1 MHIFYAP
8 DIKNNT
14 ELPEEE
20 SNHAVRVLRLG
31 EGSEVML
38 IDGIG
43 TFYKAIIT
51 RAHHKRCAVEIT
63 ESYNQE
69 QQWGGFFHI
78 AVAPTKNIDRIEW
91 FLEKS
96 TEIGIDAITLLK
108 CRYSERKDVKI
119 DRLNKIIISATKQS
133 LKARLPILE
142 GMVDFKQFVKQPF
155 DGPKYIAH
163 CYSQDEKVLLKD
175 LYQAGSNA
183 LILIGPEGDFSED
196 EVKLALENGF
206 KPISLGL
213 SRLRTETAALVG
225 CHTLHV
231 INE

>member
-8 DIKNNT
+8 DIKNST

-20 SNHAVRVLRLG
+20 SNHAVKVLRLG
-31 EGSEVML
+31 EGAEIML
-38 IDGIG
+38 IDGVG
-43 TFYKAIIT
+43 MFYKAIIT

-63 ESYNQE
+63 DSYEQE
-69 QQWGGFFHI
+69 QKWGGFFHI

-119 DRLNKIIISATKQS
+119 DRLNKIVISATKQS
-133 LKARLPILE
+133 LKARLPKLE
-142 GMVDFKQFVKQPF
+142 GMVDFKSFVKQPF
-155 DGPKYIAH
+155 DGDKYIAH

-175 LYQAGSNA
+175 LYKAGSNA
-183 LILIGPEGDFSED
+183 LILIGPEGDFSEE